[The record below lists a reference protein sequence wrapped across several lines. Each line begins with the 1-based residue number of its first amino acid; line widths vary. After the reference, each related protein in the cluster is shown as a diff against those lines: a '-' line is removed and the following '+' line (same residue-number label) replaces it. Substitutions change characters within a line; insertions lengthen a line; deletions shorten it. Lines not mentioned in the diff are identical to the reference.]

1 MYITYLLVVVA
12 DTSIGWNLFF
22 QCHRW
27 YSYSI
32 IHPYAH
38 IMCPEWDDIVLVFI
52 KTKELHTLHF
62 LFIFLFLGFLHLY
75 FSLNEWQLNDL
86 NK

>member
-1 MYITYLLVVVA
+1 MYITYLLFVVA
-12 DTSIGWNLFF
+12 DRSIGWNFF
-22 QCHRW
+22 ISVIVGTVTRLYILMLISCVLNG
-27 YSYSI
+27 
-32 IHPYAH
+32 
-38 IMCPEWDDIVLVFI
+38 MIVLVFI

-62 LFIFLFLGFLHLY
+62 LFIFLFLGLLHLY

>member
-1 MYITYLLVVVA
+1 MYITYLLYVVA
-12 DTSIGWNLFF
+12 DRSIGWNFF
-22 QCHRW
+22 ISVIVGTVTRLYILMLISCVLNG
-27 YSYSI
+27 
-32 IHPYAH
+32 
-38 IMCPEWDDIVLVFI
+38 MIVLVFI

-62 LFIFLFLGFLHLY
+62 LFLGLLHLY